1 MSLSDG
7 AQPVKILLLMH
18 SLSAGGAERA
28 ACTLANF
35 WAASGRDVNIVT
47 LTPVSADFY
56 PLDRRVGRISL
67 DLAGAS
73 HHALHGLWQNVKR
86 VVALRRLL
94 RSLRPDIAL
103 AMMSTP
109 NVLLA
114 LASLWL
120 PTLQTIGSER
130 CYPPHAALGRLWHV
144 LRRTLYGR
152 LSAMVALTGE
162 CAHWIETHTSASRVV
177 VIPNA
182 IAWPLPDN
190 PPRRSLPRL
199 CQPQRKL
206 LLAVGRLEPVKNFDA
221 LIHAFARL
229 AHAFPDWDLII
240 LGEGPERA
248 RLASTIRCMGLVQRV
263 ALPGVAGNV
272 AYWYGE
278 ADLFALTSRSE
289 GFPNALAEAMAHGV
303 PAVSVD
309 CNTGPRDII
318 RHGIDGLLVPPDDIA
333 ALSDALA
340 RVMGDATLR
349 GQLASRSVEAR
360 ERFSVAKIGQMWETL
375 FLALCGSQAPVHET
389 GHAGSQSAVM
399 KDAAHEP

>member
-114 LASLWL
+114 LASIWL

-221 LIHAFARL
+221 LIRAFARL
-229 AHAFPDWDLII
+229 ARAFPDWDLII

>member
-1 MSLSDG
+1 M
-7 AQPVKILLLMH
+7 KILLLMH

-35 WAASGRDVNIVT
+35 WAASGREVTIVT

-56 PLDRRVGRISL
+56 PLDRRVERMSL
-67 DLAGAS
+67 ELAGAS
-73 HHALHGLWQNVKR
+73 RHALHGLWQNVRR

-94 RSLRPDIAL
+94 RILRPDIAL

-114 LASLWL
+114 LASRGL

-130 CYPPHAALGRLWHV
+130 CYPPHAPLGRLWHV

-162 CAHWIETHTSASRVV
+162 CAHWIETQTSASRVV

-199 CQPQRKL
+199 CQPQRKR

-221 LIHAFARL
+221 LISAFARL
-229 AHAFPDWDLII
+229 ARAFPDWDLII

-248 RLASTIRCMGLVQRV
+248 RLASMIRCMGLVQRV
-263 ALPGVAGNV
+263 AMPGVAGNI

-278 ADLFALTSRSE
+278 ADLFALTSLSE

-340 RVMGDATLR
+340 RVMGDALLR
-349 GQLASRSVEAR
+349 GQLASRSAEAR
-360 ERFSVAKIGQMWETL
+360 ERFSVAKIGQMWDTL
-375 FLALCGSQAPVHET
+375 FLALCGSQALVHET
-389 GHAGSQSAVM
+389 GYAGSHEVSHAGSQSAAM
-399 KDAAHEP
+399 RDPAHEP